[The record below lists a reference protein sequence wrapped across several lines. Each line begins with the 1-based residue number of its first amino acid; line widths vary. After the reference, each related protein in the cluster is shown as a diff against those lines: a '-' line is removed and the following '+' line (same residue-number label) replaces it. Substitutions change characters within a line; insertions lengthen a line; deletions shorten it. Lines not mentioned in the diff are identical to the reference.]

1 MKYSSYIGDC
11 QLPLACK
18 TFIQEYGPRIL
29 ENNLARNVL
38 LHLTN
43 LYDFDLIRSDV
54 IVRTMCQL
62 FRLRE
67 KLAYEKQRQEDT
79 QAWIQGQ
86 GSGRLDIVNNNAD
99 SSDQGPSFPSESQ
112 AK

>member
-1 MKYSSYIGDC
+1 MK
-11 QLPLACK
+11 
-18 TFIQEYGPRIL
+18 
-29 ENNLARNVL
+29 NVL

-43 LYDFDLIRSDV
+43 LYDFDLIRPEV
-54 IVRTMCQL
+54 IVKTMGQL

-67 KLAYEKQRQEDT
+67 KMAYEKQRQEDT

-99 SSDQGPSFPSESQ
+99 SSNQGPSFCSESQ
-112 AK
+112 STSKTK